1 MKKNTLTL
9 TLAVTA
15 LMLSLGSCRTMAEL
29 EGDGYRIRTDTGGYG
44 GYRSGPPHCPPG
56 HAKKGWC

>member
-1 MKKNTLTL
+1 MKKTLTL
-9 TLAVTA
+9 SLAITA
-15 LMLSLGSCRTMAEL
+15 LILTLGGCRTSAEI
-29 EGDGYRIRTDTGGYG
+29 EGDGYRIRTNGDLPG